1 MPNVRGKSECDVPE
15 LAKTI
20 TASASPVNSPSLHRI
35 PFSCQTQAA
44 SSKGRRMAASLRTP
58 IFGRKSSKVF
68 LRFHDPG
75 NHMKLTRAL
84 FIALSVACSVL
95 FLSTAQAR
103 SPKTVIYKVGVM
115 NRHFTPPA
123 PYDWRGAKTR
133 ALITDIWYPAAP
145 AAVERT
151 QCIGSPDSPFASAGK
166 AAPDAPLIAAPEKF
180 PLILLSHGIGGSSS
194 MMAWLG
200 SALASH
206 GFIAAAVNH
215 PGNNSLEDYTIP
227 GAILWGQRAHDLS
240 AVLDQLLAD
249 PTFGSRIDSK
259 RVGAAGFSLGGL
271 SVIELAGGVPTFS
284 RFQDF
289 CKSPGADGMCAD
301 TLEYPGLLPKV
312 TALAKTDAAMQAALL
327 ESSKSHRDP
336 RIRAIFAMAP
346 ALGPAFDPDSLAKLS
361 IPVQIVAGSADEV
374 VPLESSAKFF
384 AAHIPGAQLTII
396 QEVGHYTFLA
406 TCAELG
412 RRTQPKLCLDRAGI
426 LRDEIHTQTANL
438 AFHFFETNL
447 K

>member
-1 MPNVRGKSECDVPE
+1 M
-15 LAKTI
+15 
-20 TASASPVNSPSLHRI
+20 
-35 PFSCQTQAA
+35 
-44 SSKGRRMAASLRTP
+44 
-58 IFGRKSSKVF
+58 
-68 LRFHDPG
+68 
-75 NHMKLTRAL
+75 NHTRAR
-84 FIALSVACSVL
+84 FVVLSVACSIL

-103 SPKTVIYKVGVM
+103 VPKTVIYKVGVM
-115 NRHFTPPA
+115 NRQFIPPE
-123 PYDWRGAKTR
+123 PYDWRGAKTH
-133 ALITDIWYPAAP
+133 ALVTDIWYPADP
-145 AAVERT
+145 ASVE
-151 QCIGSPDSPFASAGK
+151 QPQWIGSTDAPFGSAGK
-166 AAPDAPLIAAPEKF
+166 AARDAKPIATPEKF
-180 PLILLSHGIGGSSS
+180 PLILLSHGIGGSAY

-200 SALASH
+200 SELAAH

-227 GAILWGQRAHDLS
+227 GAILWGQRAHDLT

-249 PTFGSRIDSK
+249 STFGSRIDSK

-271 SVIELAGGVPTFS
+271 SVIELAGGVAELS
-284 RFQDF
+284 RYQDF
-289 CKSPGADGMCAD
+289 CKSPKADGMCND
-301 TLEYPGLLPKV
+301 TLEYPGLLAKA
-312 TALAKTDAAMQAALL
+312 TALAKSDPAIQAALS

-336 RIRAIFAMAP
+336 RIRAIFAIAP
-346 ALGPAFDPDSLAKLS
+346 AIGPAFDPDSLAKIS
-361 IPVQIVAGSADEV
+361 IPTQIVAGAADEV
-374 VPLESSAKFF
+374 VPIESSAKFF

-438 AFHFFETNL
+438 AYHFFETNL